1 MTTPV
6 EMHETKRQTLATVVV
21 IHTVE
26 GVVNGC
32 IVYPDTKQG
41 NVEAEKSFKSFV
53 VHNCGSQSDEEIEIC
68 LENGYCEY
76 GNHYVFITHS

>member
-6 EMHETKRQTLATVVV
+6 EINDQKKQSLSAVVV
-21 IHTVE
+21 IHTVQ
-26 GVVNGC
+26 GIVDKTVVFA
-32 IVYPDTKQG
+32 DTKQG
-41 NVEAEKSFKSFV
+41 NCEAEKTFKALAIQ
-53 VHNCGSQSDEEIEIC
+53 NCGYQSDEEIDIC